1 MGMIA
6 ISQQKLKLDTNPLLT
21 LLQFLPLP
29 PVPCPT
35 SQIEMTA
42 GIDSGIFLVMIYWWN
57 LSNGWETY
65 ISKHKNF
72 YK

>member
-6 ISQQKLKLDTNPLLT
+6 ISQQKFKLDTNPLLT

-42 GIDSGIFLVMIYWWN
+42 GIDSGIFPSHDILVKSIEWLGN
-57 LSNGWETY
+57 
-65 ISKHKNF
+65 IHF
-72 YK
+72 

>member
-6 ISQQKLKLDTNPLLT
+6 ISQQKFKLDTNLQLT
-21 LLQFLPLP
+21 LLQFLPPPP

-42 GIDSGIFLVMIYWWN
+42 GIDSGIFPSHDILVKSIEWLGN
-57 LSNGWETY
+57 
-65 ISKHKNF
+65 IHF
-72 YK
+72 

>member
-6 ISQQKLKLDTNPLLT
+6 ISQQKFKLDTNLQLT
-21 LLQFLPLP
+21 LLQFLPPRPP

-42 GIDSGIFLVMIYWWN
+42 GIDSGIFPSHDILVKSIEWLGN
-57 LSNGWETY
+57 
-65 ISKHKNF
+65 IHF
-72 YK
+72 